1 MAVSDQEVA
10 AWLAANPTASNA
22 EIAQAAAAAGVDA
35 NQFER
40 VTGVPA
46 PFEITYGGEMN
57 TPIAYSTKQNIGN
70 DIVDIQYGPSGQQ
83 LSATGMPTT
92 INGQRVVTDY
102 SPSGQASYRLY
113 NEPGMFNELL
123 NAAAYL
129 GKGYGLVTG
138 LDALLGSLPS
148 LGSSAASSAAD
159 ADIAGGMI
167 PEYGTNQAYD
177 AFMSQAMT
185 PEAIAALEKQIAESS
200 VGGLNS
206 QLTMA
211 QIEAGL
217 GTPGYGYGAQ
227 AAASGLFD
235 PSLIGA
241 GAYTQTSFPYDMA
254 DFLAADVQNLYSQVG
269 SNIPAIEQNL
279 IASGVDPLVA
289 ADVANTVVLNPAI
302 STYDLTNYINNT
314 FDGGNVYDVN
324 MATQYPTSVLP
335 DAGGLLSD
343 IPNTSV
349 VPEPVTPTTPTPP
362 ADVVTPGTKVVDPDL
377 AKIVTSGL
385 TKVLP
390 GLLTLGGVK
399 ALTNKPSTGGIPTQQ
414 APTNSPEYYQAIQ
427 QYYNTYM
434 PEVPRDVATPLQQ
447 WYDSKYGA

>member
-40 VTGVPA
+40 VTGTPA
-46 PFEITYGGEMN
+46 PFEVTYGGEMN
-57 TPIAYSTKQNIGN
+57 TPIAYSTKQNIGK
-70 DIVDIQYGPSGQQ
+70 DVIDIQYGPEGQQ
-83 LSATGMPTT
+83 LSAIGMPTT

-113 NEPGMFNELL
+113 NQPGMFNELL

-138 LDALLGSLPS
+138 LDSLLGNLPS

-200 VGGLNS
+200 VGGFNYQDILN
-206 QLTMA
+206 QGGMIT
-211 QIEAGL
+211 
-217 GTPGYGYGAQ
+217 
-227 AAASGLFD
+227 D
-235 PSLIGA
+235 
-241 GAYTQTSFPYDMA
+241 
-254 DFLAADVQNLYSQVG
+254 
-269 SNIPAIEQNL
+269 
-279 IASGVDPLVA
+279 IASGNFMGPLT
-289 ADVANTVVLNPAI
+289 ADELGNAFEKYMAESGYFPITNINAPVSTVVTP
-302 STYDLTNYINNT
+302 
-314 FDGGNVYDVN
+314 
-324 MATQYPTSVLP
+324 PT
-335 DAGGLLSD
+335 
-343 IPNTSV
+343 TT
-349 VPEPVTPTTPTPP
+349 VPTTTTPTVTTPTVTTPTTVIPS
-362 ADVVTPGTKVVDPDL
+362 VITKL
-377 AKIVTSGL
+377 
-385 TKVLP
+385 LP
-390 GLLTLGGVK
+390 GLLTAGAVNK
-399 ALTNKPSTGGIPTQQ
+399 AVTPSPTSTTPLTTGITTPPVNNQD
-414 APTNSPEYYQAIQ
+414 YYNAIQ
-427 QYYNTYM
+427 QYYNAYM
-434 PEVPRDVATPLQQ
+434 PEVPRDVTTPLQQ

>member
-46 PFEITYGGEMN
+46 PFQITYGGEMN

-148 LGSSAASSAAD
+148 LGSSAASSAVD

-200 VGGLNS
+200 VSGLNY
-206 QLTMA
+206 Q
-211 QIEAGL
+211 
-217 GTPGYGYGAQ
+217 
-227 AAASGLFD
+227 D
-235 PSLIGA
+235 
-241 GAYTQTSFPYDMA
+241 
-254 DFLAADVQNLYSQVG
+254 
-269 SNIPAIEQNL
+269 IPNQGGMITD
-279 IASGVDPLVA
+279 IASGNFMGPLT
-289 ADVANTVVLNPAI
+289 ADELGNAFEKYMAESGYFPITDINTPVSTVVTTP
-302 STYDLTNYINNT
+302 
-314 FDGGNVYDVN
+314 
-324 MATQYPTSVLP
+324 
-335 DAGGLLSD
+335 
-343 IPNTSV
+343 
-349 VPEPVTPTTPTPP
+349 PTTTTPP

-377 AKIVTSGL
+377 TKIVTSGL

-399 ALTNKPSTGGIPTQQ
+399 ALTNQPATTGGLPTQQ